1 VAVLSKVIIFSNDNK
16 NINYGVNLIMN
27 KIEII
32 KNKNAPAKLYAEKHK
47 ETKTTINDIKA
58 THNKIISKLD
68 TDIIF
73 QFPSWYM
80 V

>member
-1 VAVLSKVIIFSNDNK
+1 
-16 NINYGVNLIMN
+16 MN